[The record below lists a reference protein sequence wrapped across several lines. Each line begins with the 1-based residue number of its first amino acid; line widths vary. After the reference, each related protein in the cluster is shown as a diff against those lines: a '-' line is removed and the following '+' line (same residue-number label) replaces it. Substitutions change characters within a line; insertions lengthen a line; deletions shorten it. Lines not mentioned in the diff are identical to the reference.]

1 MPSTSKKQ
9 SNFMKAVANNPKFAK
24 RVGVSQKVGKDFE
37 MADKKKG
44 KYAEGGSAYPV
55 RLNLDEIKKRSM
67 KGETRPARPSTQSD
81 LDRHARRQGEESK
94 SESMVMRKAKG
105 GGIERKGKTKGTMVK
120 MAKGG
125 SIDGIAKK
133 GKTRTAYPK
142 MKRGGSC

>member
-24 RVGVSQKVGKDFE
+24 RVGVSQKVGKEFAV
-37 MADKKKG
+37 ADKKMG
-44 KYAEGGSAYPV
+44 KYAMGGDAKMERDRQKTGMKIYQV
-55 RLNLDEIKKRSM
+55 NKKAADKEADILRS
-67 KGETRPARPSTQSD
+67 TRNY
-81 LDRHARRQGEESK
+81 
-94 SESMVMRKAKG
+94 AKG

-142 MKRGGSC
+142 MKHGGSC